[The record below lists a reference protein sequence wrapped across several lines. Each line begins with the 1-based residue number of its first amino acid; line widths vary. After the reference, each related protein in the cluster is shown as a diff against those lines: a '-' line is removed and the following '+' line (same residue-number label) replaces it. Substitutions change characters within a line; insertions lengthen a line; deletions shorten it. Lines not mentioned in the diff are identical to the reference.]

1 MKISWKG
8 FVFCFSVVYVTTII
22 AVYKFYF
29 ESAALLDKTTL
40 SQNVRA
46 PFAVHLSHAAV
57 VNQSSPSSHTV
68 EIWSKASLGNY
79 LWKHILNGE
88 IQVLQN
94 GLVEYG
100 ELTLK
105 NIIIKYRTGPGIIQ
119 TTVPSDVRYLV
130 IALNGRSADKIT
142 TAKSWLNYLHQ
153 YRNLRGVIVVLLGDE
168 ACNNNWLLPYMQSR
182 GGAVNAA
189 FIVYDSSLVDNEEIF
204 QWPLGVAV
212 YRKFP
217 NTSPKDVDVS
227 LSRPYLCNFLGTV
240 YKHSSRE
247 KLIEV
252 LNSSS
257 FNGKCMVRGRK
268 IWQPLETEES
278 LGLYIG
284 SLLKSDLT
292 LSPVGMNTECYRI
305 YEALSLGSIPVIE
318 DKVTPGICDGTSSN
332 SPLRLLKSHYAP
344 VIFLKNWHELPA
356 VLSQEMQL
364 TLDEKVERRRAV
376 IEWYKNFKQTMKIKF
391 INVLNMKFFPNN

>member
-29 ESAALLDKTTL
+29 ESSGQGHEVEASCEAKPLKTRKIFTGAALLDKTTL

-268 IWQPLETEES
+268 MS
-278 LGLYIG
+278 F
-284 SLLKSDLT
+284 
-292 LSPVGMNTECYRI
+292 ECN
-305 YEALSLGSIPVIE
+305 S
-318 DKVTPGICDGTSSN
+318 GILMT
-332 SPLRLLKSHYAP
+332 
-344 VIFLKNWHELPA
+344 
-356 VLSQEMQL
+356 
-364 TLDEKVERRRAV
+364 
-376 IEWYKNFKQTMKIKF
+376 
-391 INVLNMKFFPNN
+391 